1 MLDAILSRLAVP
13 SMELLRTTAARR
25 PRRAPVMEVSPADAQ
40 SFVNFVV
47 LVPRIEGEEGL
58 SGTLRAEAAHKENY
72 DLVDPPWTNETTA
85 STCSFRFE
93 WQPDPQLRVRFF
105 YFFFITLEPRVECT
119 TIYEP

>member
-13 SMELLRTTAARR
+13 SVDLLRAAAAKR

-47 LVPRIEGEEGL
+47 LVPRIEGEEEL
-58 SGTLRAEAAHKENY
+58 SGTLRAEAAHAESN
-72 DLVDPPWTNETTA
+72 DLVDPPWTSSTTA

-93 WQPDPQLRVRFF
+93 WQPDPQLRVRC
-105 YFFFITLEPRVECT
+105 LNPK
-119 TIYEP
+119 P